1 MSHFCSSFPWCIP
14 FSGFPTNEWQR
25 IDSSKDLQSCKYL
38 KSVGFRKDYISHHYY
53 CFLFKNCSFYLVWS
67 KYGAQTPATIV
78 FLQTGIKYS
87 GGFAK
92 SRNDATYKSTS
103 FTSNFWIYELH
114 QKEPRHNTNYGKKQT
129 FYYLEKQ
136 SVLKTNSSE
145 ITTKNQQ
152 ALRLKSTII
161 CYFTNSIAIFHS
173 KR

>member
-67 KYGAQTPATIV
+67 KYGAQTPAKIV

-87 GGFAK
+87 GGF
-92 SRNDATYKSTS
+92 RNQETMQHIKAP
-103 FTSNFWIYELH
+103 LL
-114 QKEPRHNTNYGKKQT
+114 P
-129 FYYLEKQ
+129 
-136 SVLKTNSSE
+136 
-145 ITTKNQQ
+145 
-152 ALRLKSTII
+152 
-161 CYFTNSIAIFHS
+161 AIFGFMNFI
-173 KR
+173 KRSRGIIPTMEKNKLFIILKNNQC